1 MNKLI
6 ENIYVI
12 NMDKDTDRLNNIY
25 KECNKNNIKF
35 ERFTGID
42 AGELSIKDKNKY
54 VTKFCQKF
62 CTNSMIG
69 CGTSHIK
76 IYEDVIKKKYKNVLI
91 LEDDVYFI
99 KNFHKK
105 LNEALEELPK
115 DYDILYIGAVGLSNK
130 KTSFDFNLIFK
141 LISNK
146 NNNNKQDT
154 NYKNIFCPIFPLGT
168 HGYIISNQGCKKI
181 LNIFN
186 KVNYHIDFQ
195 INYNNKNLN
204 IYATNK
210 KLVHQDW
217 KDSNN
222 SDMLS
227 FPKYPNILLNKFYDC
242 NNVPYSWIFN
252 ISLIKICNIS
262 IKLWHILFFIFG
274 IINYKYL
281 NIIIFIYFIIDFDFN
296 SFIIFLLGKKLS
308 TLYFKK

>member
-1 MNKLI
+1 MNSFI

-12 NMDKDTDRLNNIY
+12 NMDEDTDRLNKTY

-42 AGELSIKDKNKY
+42 ASKLSIKEKRKY
-54 VTKFCQKF
+54 VTKFCQNF

-69 CGTSHIK
+69 CGMSHIK
-76 IYEDVIKKKYKNVLI
+76 IYEDVIKKNYNNVLI
-91 LEDDVYFI
+91 LEDDIYFI
-99 KNFHKK
+99 NDF
-105 LNEALEELPK
+105 NEIFNEVLEELPK
-115 DYDILYIGAVGLSNK
+115 DYDILYIGSVGLSSK
-130 KTSFDFNLIFK
+130 ETSYDFNLLFK

-146 NNNNKQDT
+146 NEKQNT

-181 LNIFN
+181 LKIFN

-195 INYNNKNLN
+195 INFNNKNLN
-204 IYATNK
+204 TYASNK
-210 KLVHQDW
+210 KLVYQYW
-217 KDSNN
+217 KDSHNA
-222 SDMLS
+222 DILS
-227 FPKYPNILLNKFYDC
+227 FPKYPNILLNKIYDC

-252 ISLIKICNIS
+252 LSLIKFFNIG

-281 NIIIFIYFIIDFDFN
+281 NIIIFIYFIIDFDLN
-296 SFIIFLLGKKLS
+296 SFIIFLLGKKLNS
-308 TLYFKK
+308 LYNMKL

>member
-1 MNKLI
+1 MNNFI
-6 ENIYVI
+6 DNIYVI
-12 NMDKDTDRLNNIY
+12 NMDKDIERLNNIK

-35 ERFTGID
+35 ERFPGID
-42 AGELSIKDKNKY
+42 ANKLSIKEKNKY
-54 VTKFCQKF
+54 VTNFCQKF
-62 CTNSMIG
+62 CTNGMIG
-69 CGTSHIK
+69 CGMSHIK
-76 IYEDVIKKKYKNVLI
+76 IYEDVIKKNYNNVLI

-99 KNFHKK
+99 KNFKKK
-105 LNEALEELPK
+105 LNTILEELPK

-130 KTSFDFNLIFK
+130 EISFDINLIFK

-146 NNNNKQDT
+146 NNKQDN

-181 LNIFN
+181 LKNFN

-195 INYNNKNLN
+195 INLNNKNLN
-204 IYATNK
+204 TYSTNE
-210 KLVHQDW
+210 KLVHQNW

-242 NNVPYSWIFN
+242 NNVPYSWLFN
-252 ISLIKICNIS
+252 ISLLKFCNIA

-281 NIIIFIYFIIDFDFN
+281 NIIILIYFIIDFDIK
-296 SFIIFLLGKKLS
+296 SFIIFLFAKKLNS
-308 TLYFKK
+308 LFFKK

>member
-1 MNKLI
+1 MNSFI
-6 ENIYVI
+6 DNIYVI

-42 AGELSIKDKNKY
+42 ASKLSIKEKNKY
-54 VTKFCQKF
+54 VTQFCQNF

-69 CGTSHIK
+69 CGISHIK
-76 IYEDVIKKKYKNVLI
+76 IYEDVIKNNYNNVLI
-91 LEDDVYFI
+91 LEDDVNFI
-99 KNFHKK
+99 NNFNKI
-105 LNEALEELPK
+105 LNKVLEELPK
-115 DYDILYIGAVGLSNK
+115 NYDILYIGSIGLANK
-130 KTSFDFNLIFK
+130 QICYDFNLIFK

-146 NNNNKQDT
+146 NNKQDT

-168 HGYIISNQGCKKI
+168 HGYIISNKGCKKI
-181 LNIFN
+181 LKMFN

-204 IYATNK
+204 TYASTK
-210 KLVHQDW
+210 KLVHQNW

-252 ISLIKICNIS
+252 LSLIKLFNIA

-281 NIIIFIYFIIDFDFN
+281 NIIIFLYFIIDFDIK
-296 SFIIFLLGKKLS
+296 SFIIFLFAKKLN

>member
-1 MNKLI
+1 MNNFI

-12 NMDKDTDRLNNIY
+12 NMDKDTERLNNIY

-35 ERFTGID
+35 ERCTGVD
-42 AGELSIKDKNKY
+42 ASKLSIKEKNNY
-54 VTKFCQKF
+54 VTKFCQNF

-69 CGTSHIK
+69 CGISHIK
-76 IYEDVIKKKYKNVLI
+76 IYEDVIKKNYNNVLI
-91 LEDDVYFI
+91 LEDDIYFI
-99 KNFHKK
+99 KNFQKK
-105 LNEALEELPK
+105 LNSILEELPK

-130 KTSFDFNLIFK
+130 KISFDFNLIFK

-146 NNNNKQDT
+146 NNKQDT

-168 HGYIISNQGCKKI
+168 HGYIISNKGCKKI
-181 LNIFN
+181 LKMFN

-204 IYATNK
+204 TYASTK
-210 KLVHQDW
+210 KLVHQNW

-252 ISLIKICNIS
+252 ISLIKFFNIA

-281 NIIIFIYFIIDFDFN
+281 NIIIFLYFIIDFDIK
-296 SFIIFLLGKKLS
+296 SFIIFLFAKKLNS
-308 TLYFKK
+308 LYFKK